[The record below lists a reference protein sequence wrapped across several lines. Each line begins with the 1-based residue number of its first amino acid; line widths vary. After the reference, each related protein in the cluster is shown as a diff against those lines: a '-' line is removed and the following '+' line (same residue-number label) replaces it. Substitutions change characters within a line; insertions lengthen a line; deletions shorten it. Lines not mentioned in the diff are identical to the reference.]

1 MAQTMIESK
10 DILDLCDRFQSSLVP
25 LDMHVLRQRDNG
37 LICQSTDAVGREMHI
52 SDETVRT
59 IEHRALDALA
69 HGLDL
74 EAAGQAITRDAPG
87 QVLPAAHGSPNV
99 RRQRP
104 DRDGRRLDRPPRR
117 ATDRGHTCAS

>member
-1 MAQTMIESK
+1 MAQTMIESQ
-10 DILDLCDRFQSSLVP
+10 DMLDRCDRLQSSRVP

-37 LICQSTDAVGREMHI
+37 LICQSTYAVGREMHI

-74 EAAGQAITRDAPG
+74 GGGWSGHHPDAPG
-87 QVLPAAHGSPNV
+87 QVRPAAGGSPNV
-99 RRQRP
+99 RRQR
-104 DRDGRRLDRPPRR
+104 
-117 ATDRGHTCAS
+117 TY

>member
-1 MAQTMIESK
+1 MVAGIRSSYADTMAQTMIESK
-10 DILDLCDRFQSSLVP
+10 DILDRCDRFPSSRVP

-59 IEHRALDALA
+59 IAHRALDTIA

-74 EAAGQAITRDAPG
+74 EANGQAITPMRLAKSFRQPTARRMCAGRDPL
-87 QVLPAAHGSPNV
+87 VTAA
-99 RRQRP
+99 
-104 DRDGRRLDRPPRR
+104 
-117 ATDRGHTCAS
+117 A